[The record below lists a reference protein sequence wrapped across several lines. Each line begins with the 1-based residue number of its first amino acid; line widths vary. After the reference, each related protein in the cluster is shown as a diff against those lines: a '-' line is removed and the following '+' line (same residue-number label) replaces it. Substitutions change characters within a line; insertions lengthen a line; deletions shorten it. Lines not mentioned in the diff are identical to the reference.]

1 MRIDARE
8 LLAVGIFGRASLSG
22 RIETLLKRGREFSPR
37 ASRARIA
44 ASVAILLLF
53 AAASALTPRW
63 IVFAQKPVFAQQSS
77 ATAFEVASIR
87 PARPGTP
94 WTIRFSAGGRIDA
107 HGVSLRQ
114 LIQEAWHVRVFQ
126 ISGGPAGVN
135 SEWMNSDRYDIAAKA
150 DGNPPE
156 AQIRLLTRTL
166 LADRFKLALHTERKE
181 FDVYTLVVAK
191 NGPKLKAAAG
201 AQESSP
207 PGLWIRGAGRLVGIA
222 ASIDQ
227 LAESLSDKLLN
238 GSPMLD
244 RPVFNGTGLTGAY
257 DFSLEWAPDSDGK
270 SLPAGPSIFSALPD
284 QLGLKLESSK
294 KPIEMLVIDHAEKP
308 DAN

>member
-1 MRIDARE
+1 
-8 LLAVGIFGRASLSG
+8 
-22 RIETLLKRGREFSPR
+22 
-37 ASRARIA
+37 
-44 ASVAILLLF
+44 LF
-53 AAASALTPRW
+53 AAASVLTPRW
-63 IVFAQKPVFAQQSS
+63 VVFAQQSS

-107 HGVSLRQ
+107 RGVSLRQ

-126 ISGGPAGVN
+126 VSGGPAGMN

-166 LADRFKLALHTERKE
+166 LADRFKLDLHTEEKE
-181 FDVYTLVVAK
+181 FDVYRLVVAK
-191 NGPKLKAAAG
+191 NGPKLTVAAKEG
-201 AQESSP
+201 ASP
-207 PGLWIRGAGRLVGIA
+207 PGLWIRGAGRLVGAA

-244 RPVFNGTGLTGAY
+244 RPVFNGTGLTGTY
-257 DFSLEWAPDSDGK
+257 DFSLEWTPDSDGT
-270 SLPAGPSIFSALPD
+270 SPPAGPSIFSALPE